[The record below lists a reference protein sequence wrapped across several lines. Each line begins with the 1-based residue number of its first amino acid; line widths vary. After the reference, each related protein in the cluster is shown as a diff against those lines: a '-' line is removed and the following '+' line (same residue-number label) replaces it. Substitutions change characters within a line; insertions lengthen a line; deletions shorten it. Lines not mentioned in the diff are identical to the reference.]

1 MSSWQDSQDRGQ
13 GKRGGRLLRRSFAI
27 AVFLVSGG
35 LVTSGLVELFF
46 RYRENVEAIRVLQQ
60 EMANGAAFKIHQFV
74 RDIEK
79 TVRVATQ
86 TQSLLNAG
94 LTKAYRFDLIKLLK
108 STPAIAEASVV
119 DLRGQELIKLSRIE
133 MGLQENLQNLS
144 SEEAFIRARGGKSYY
159 GQVFFVRDSE
169 PYMTLALPI
178 ERFAGEVV
186 GVLMAKVNLKYIWDV
201 VSEIKVGRGG
211 YAYVVSGSGDLIAH
225 PDISIVLERR
235 NLRTLDQVKAAL
247 AREGGPF
254 APQLNLVGQSVFAS
268 YALIP
273 DLGWAVLVERPVAEA
288 YATLYASLMRTSVL
302 LLVGLGMAIVA
313 SVLIA
318 RRVVRPVEMLRQGA
332 VRMGSGDLDYHL
344 EIKTGDELQ
353 ALAEEFNKMALRLRE
368 SYSQLEQKVAART
381 QELALANRKLDEA
394 SRHKSAFLANMSH
407 EFRTPLNAIIG
418 FSQVLL
424 DSSLKVTEE
433 ERKQFLTDILTSGRH
448 LLKLINEILDL
459 AKVEA
464 GQMELHLE
472 SVAIGDLLDSVH
484 STVRPLAA
492 QKAIDL
498 EVESDHRIPRL
509 LMDRARILQVL
520 LNLVG
525 NAIKFTSESGRIWVR
540 ASAENGLLHLEV
552 GDTGCGIAA
561 ADQERIFLE
570 FQQSRAGIGADK
582 PDGTGLGLALAKKFV
597 EMHGG
602 RIWVESEI
610 RKGSRFYFTLP
621 ISNRVEE
628 IKG

>member
-1 MSSWQDSQDRGQ
+1 
-13 GKRGGRLLRRSFAI
+13 
-27 AVFLVSGG
+27 
-35 LVTSGLVELFF
+35 
-46 RYRENVEAIRVLQQ
+46 
-60 EMANGAAFKIHQFV
+60 
-74 RDIEK
+74 
-79 TVRVATQ
+79 
-86 TQSLLNAG
+86 
-94 LTKAYRFDLIKLLK
+94 
-108 STPAIAEASVV
+108 
-119 DLRGQELIKLSRIE
+119 LSRIE

-492 QKAIDL
+492 KKAIDL

-561 ADQERIFLE
+561 ADQE
-570 FQQSRAGIGADK
+570 Q
-582 PDGTGLGLALAKKFV
+582 
-597 EMHGG
+597 
-602 RIWVESEI
+602 
-610 RKGSRFYFTLP
+610 
-621 ISNRVEE
+621 
-628 IKG
+628 

>member
-1 MSSWQDSQDRGQ
+1 M
-13 GKRGGRLLRRSFAI
+13 
-27 AVFLVSGG
+27 
-35 LVTSGLVELFF
+35 TSGLVELFF

>member
-1 MSSWQDSQDRGQ
+1 
-13 GKRGGRLLRRSFAI
+13 
-27 AVFLVSGG
+27 
-35 LVTSGLVELFF
+35 
-46 RYRENVEAIRVLQQ
+46 
-60 EMANGAAFKIHQFV
+60 
-74 RDIEK
+74 
-79 TVRVATQ
+79 
-86 TQSLLNAG
+86 
-94 LTKAYRFDLIKLLK
+94 
-108 STPAIAEASVV
+108 
-119 DLRGQELIKLSRIE
+119 
-133 MGLQENLQNLS
+133 
-144 SEEAFIRARGGKSYY
+144 
-159 GQVFFVRDSE
+159 
-169 PYMTLALPI
+169 
-178 ERFAGEVV
+178 
-186 GVLMAKVNLKYIWDV
+186 
-201 VSEIKVGRGG
+201 
-211 YAYVVSGSGDLIAH
+211 
-225 PDISIVLERR
+225 
-235 NLRTLDQVKAAL
+235 
-247 AREGGPF
+247 
-254 APQLNLVGQSVFAS
+254 
-268 YALIP
+268 
-273 DLGWAVLVERPVAEA
+273 VERPVAEA

-302 LLVGLGMAIVA
+302 LLLGLGMAIVA